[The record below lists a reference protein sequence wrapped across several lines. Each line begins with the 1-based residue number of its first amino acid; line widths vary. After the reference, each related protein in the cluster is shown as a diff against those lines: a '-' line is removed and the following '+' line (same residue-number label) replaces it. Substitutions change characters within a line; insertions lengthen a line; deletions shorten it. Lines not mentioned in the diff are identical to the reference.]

1 MNKRIQEEH
10 GDENPPEV
18 IVDRF
23 RPNVFFETDKAL
35 EEDTWKNVKINDAEF
50 EFLSEFRWFVVWIEI
65 DFEPIRFYEEFEAY
79 KLR

>member
-50 EFLSEFRWFVVWIEI
+50 EFLSEFR
-65 DFEPIRFYEEFEAY
+65 
-79 KLR
+79 